1 MARTRWRLAAALLAM
16 TSAACVSTEAPTAN
30 PPGPGPVQP
39 AEPAPMT
46 PTSVPSSAPAAPAR
60 PVQRVPAVPT
70 APAPGQRPAPAPGPL
85 GPPRPYPEGA
95 IALPC
100 TLRAELEPTIV
111 KDELRLRFVLS
122 NLASEPA
129 TITLRG
135 VGPGGMVD
143 VRGLPAGFDPMHRCQ
158 AGACIQPTSTATY
171 TVPPHKTV
179 TIGGTTLHAKG
190 DACNPPL
197 PMGSSFLYAAITP
210 DPPRADTCTGAMIH
224 IVRDPKTAALRR
236 AGLLEPPVP
245 ATPPPPRPK
254 PQPKQRPRPQ
264 PKPKTRAK
272 PEDCP
277 VCAFACPRG
286 IPSRK
291 VGPDGCPICGCERID
306 LSQ

>member
-1 MARTRWRLAAALLAM
+1 
-16 TSAACVSTEAPTAN
+16 
-30 PPGPGPVQP
+30 
-39 AEPAPMT
+39 
-46 PTSVPSSAPAAPAR
+46 
-60 PVQRVPAVPT
+60 VPT
-70 APAPGQRPAPAPGPL
+70 APAPSQRPATPRTPGPGPL

-135 VGPGGMVD
+135 VCPGGMVD

-158 AGACIQPTSTATY
+158 AGACIQPTSTAMY

-179 TIGGTTLHAKG
+179 TIDGTTLRARG

-210 DPPRADTCTGAMIH
+210 DPPRVDTCTGAMIH
-224 IVRDPKTAALRR
+224 IVRDPKTGTLRR

-245 ATPPPPRPK
+245 ATPPPPRSK

-264 PKPKTRAK
+264 PKPKTRAR
-272 PEDCP
+272 PENCP

-291 VGPDGCPICGCERID
+291 VGPDGCPICGCERMD